1 MAFSSNTSYI
11 FGLEIF
17 ELSNEA
23 HRYFILSGIVFVK
36 WSQTKLSQFLLICT
50 IHQPSELYYLVLQYF
65 KLDYLFLSTFEVLK
79 TLKMKSYVD
88 YGHVVPIHI
97 NLDLF

>member
-1 MAFSSNTSYI
+1 MKPI
-11 FGLEIF
+11 G
-17 ELSNEA
+17 
-23 HRYFILSGIVFVK
+23 ILFCQVLCFVK

-50 IHQPSELYYLVLQYF
+50 IHQPSKLYYLVLQYF
-65 KLDYLFLSTFEVLK
+65 KLDYLFVSTFEVLK

-97 NLDLF
+97 NLNLF